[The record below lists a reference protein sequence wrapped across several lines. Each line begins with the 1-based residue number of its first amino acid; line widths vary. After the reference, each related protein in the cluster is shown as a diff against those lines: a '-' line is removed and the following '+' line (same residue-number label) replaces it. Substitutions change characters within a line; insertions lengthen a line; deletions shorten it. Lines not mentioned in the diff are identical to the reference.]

1 MADIQPSSFCE
12 VTKITFR
19 AFDQNLVEYFVN
31 KDDKYIHES
40 LKESCDTYQI
50 ISKETNFNTELCFQ
64 SIKTLIDLQS
74 ASV

>member
-1 MADIQPSSFCE
+1 MDIQTSSSCQ
-12 VTKITFR
+12 VIKITFR

-31 KDDKYIHES
+31 KDDKYIHEA
-40 LKESCDTYQI
+40 LAESCNTYQI

-64 SIKTLIDLQS
+64 SIKSLLDLQK

>member
-1 MADIQPSSFCE
+1 MSDKKTPTSCE
-12 VTKITFR
+12 VVKITFR
-19 AFDQNLVEYFVN
+19 AFDQTLVEYFVN

-50 ISKETNFNTELCFQ
+50 ISKEGNIDTELCFQ
-64 SIKTLIDLQS
+64 SIQTLLDLQK